1 MKRTHYLLIKAIV
14 VLVICLSI
22 PSGHS
27 RSVQAEGVT
36 CTWEGSKSIDWND
49 LDNWSCSDGTSHVP
63 ITTDNVVIPVTSN
76 DPVYSAVFG
85 FDLNAIEIQADAT
98 LKIANAYNIHLDAMT
113 WQIDGTLWF
122 KPTDTW
128 LDMEINSDYR
138 DGVVNIGSSGDLDL
152 DCEGGA
158 LRIYSTFNNAGMVE
172 SLASAQGIALMGS
185 GVHTGEFADLPVLQ
199 LAAVDPEAEFVFQLD
214 SVLTLNLLNVT
225 SGHAFIYGSYQ
236 PWGTSTRLNIDAS
249 NRTYPPSVTIES
261 TSVTMPEYTMIYSGS
276 TLAVR
281 SPLSM
286 PRLFLA
292 GTLNNTSSIDVTG
305 SFYWLS
311 GGFTGDGTTTV
322 QASATST
329 INLNSTATMDA
340 QTLTLASTTNW
351 DGNNITL
358 SNNAEMINNETFNA
372 NGTTTMTGVTG
383 ESFVNN
389 GSFLKKTVDTTTT
402 MNIPFIN
409 DGTVDIVAGSLIFQQ
424 GMDNGANAVVD
435 LGGGTLD
442 PGDELIIDSD
452 DSLIGSGT
460 LAANLVNE
468 GTVSPGNSA
477 GIITVQGDYSNL
489 NSGLLQIELGG
500 TTAGTEHDQLVVTG
514 TATMNGTLTV
524 TLLPGFLPE
533 LGETFFIIDH
543 TIGTLTFDTVNLP
556 NLAGGLKLEADFSND
571 GVTLTVVRA
580 SADTFIFL
588 PMILR

>member
-1 MKRTHYLLIKAIV
+1 MKRTHYLFAKAI
-14 VLVICLSI
+14 LVIVVCLGLAY
-22 PSGHS
+22 GHTNA
-27 RSVQAEGVT
+27 VQADT
-36 CTWEGSKSIDWND
+36 CTWTGSTSADWD
-49 LDNWSCSDGTSHVP
+49 TATNWDCSDGTPHVP
-63 ITTDNVVIPVTSN
+63 ITTDNVVIPNTSN
-76 DPVYSAVFG
+76 DPVYSETLG
-85 FDLNAIEIQADAT
+85 FDLNAIEIQAGAT
-98 LKIANAYNIHLDAMT
+98 LTIANTSNIRLDANI

-122 KPTDTW
+122 YSTD
-128 LDMEINSDYR
+128 LGVEVEINR
-138 DGVVNIGSSGDLDL
+138 DTPEGLVNVDSTGDVDLDIPYGL
-152 DCEGGA
+152 
-158 LRIYSTFNNAGMVE
+158 LQIYSTYNNDGMLE
-172 SLASAQGIALMGS
+172 CRPDAQGIALMGS

-358 SNNAEMINNETFNA
+358 SNNSEMINNGTFNA
-372 NGTTTMTGVTG
+372 NATTTMAGVTG

-543 TIGTLTFDTVNLP
+543 TIGTLKFDTINLP
-556 NLAGGLKLEADFSND
+556 SLAGGLKLEADFSDD
-571 GVTLTVVRA
+571 GVTLTVVSA
-580 SADTFIFL
+580 STDAFIFL
-588 PMILR
+588 PMIMK

>member
-1 MKRTHYLLIKAIV
+1 MKRTHYLFAKAI
-14 VLVICLSI
+14 LVIVVCLGLAY
-22 PSGHS
+22 GHTNA
-27 RSVQAEGVT
+27 VQADT
-36 CTWEGSKSIDWND
+36 CTWTGSTSADWD
-49 LDNWSCSDGTSHVP
+49 TATNWDCSDGTPHVP
-63 ITTDNVVIPVTSN
+63 ITTDNVVIPNTSN
-76 DPVYSAVFG
+76 DPVYSETLG
-85 FDLNAIEIQADAT
+85 FDLNAIEIQAGAT
-98 LKIANAYNIHLDAMT
+98 LTIANTSNIRLDANI

-122 KPTDTW
+122 YSTD
-128 LDMEINSDYR
+128 LGVEVEINR
-138 DGVVNIGSSGDLDL
+138 DTPEGLVNVDSTGDVDLDIPYGL
-152 DCEGGA
+152 
-158 LRIYSTFNNAGMVE
+158 LQIYSTYNNDGMLE
-172 SLASAQGIALMGS
+172 CRPDAQGIALMGS

-358 SNNAEMINNETFNA
+358 SNNSEMINNGTFNA
-372 NGTTTMTGVTG
+372 NATTTMAGVTG